1 MQNTVSTTR
10 STDTVATVAATEI
23 SAEAI
28 AATAAVV
35 AATPFDAPR
44 PRRIG
49 TTVKRK
55 GGGMVSR
62 FNHIGARP
70 GWKHAKCVDKLG
82 VTFFPANNVAFT
94 SDMVP
99 LENLRVLVVSGRYH
113 ADGTPSMPIA
123 TFSARIDDVTGQ
135 VHYDASGHE
144 RLYDAS
150 LRRAAAS
157 HPLKLHVAQN
167 RPLAKLT
174 VALAESIELCCESR
188 FLELAPKMPGIM
200 FAADPIR
207 PLRPELGNPY
217 LIQAA
222 RELHSLGAAGV
233 PTVEHRMAAFH
244 DSAVQHGGLTCYP
257 QEFFLRATQPNSY
270 AVHPTTRSSR
280 PALGE
285 DLPADRTISD
295 DGDWVFD
302 GASWEPLA
310 QVPRRAYAV
319 LDARLLGRAH
329 RNPAFSVLKKHGV
342 LPADADYTT
351 ADSDRDIWVTQAYSA
366 IRLGVLDALQTVC
379 DAYNEVSDV
388 ADITDEM
395 VAAED
400 GKVLTEHLPAI
411 ASHVREQLRNDA
423 DTVPGEAYDRMGIE
437 DEDVMACAR
446 DPRQPLRVASAMLNL
461 MRERVGGPADRCSD
475 AAMHD
480 AVMNPMA
487 DLTADLEPSLQIVQL
502 SGPASTEVAA
512 FSGPQGHAWL
522 NDFSE
527 PLEAKLANA

>member
-10 STDTVATVAATEI
+10 SNETAVPTEI
-23 SAEAI
+23 SDEAI
-28 AATAAVV
+28 AATAAV
-35 AATPFDAPR
+35 AAAAPIAASR

-49 TTVKRK
+49 QPKRK

-82 VTFFPANNVAFT
+82 MTFFPADNVAFT
-94 SDMVP
+94 SDLVP

-113 ADGTPSMPIA
+113 ASGEPSMPIA
-123 TFSARIDDVTGQ
+123 TFVARIDDVTGQ

-150 LRRAAAS
+150 LRRAAAD
-157 HPLKLHVAQN
+157 HPLKLNVTQN

-174 VALAESIELCCESR
+174 VALAENIELCCESR
-188 FLELAPKMPGIM
+188 FLERAPKMPAVM
-200 FAADPIR
+200 FASDPIR

-222 RELHSLGAAGV
+222 RELHSLGATGV
-233 PTVEHRMAAFH
+233 PSVEHRMAAFH
-244 DSAVQHGGLTCYP
+244 DAAVQHGGLTCYP

-280 PALGE
+280 PSLGE
-285 DLPADRTISD
+285 DLPADRAISD
-295 DGDWVFD
+295 AGDWVFD
-302 GASWEPLA
+302 GASWAPLA

-342 LPADADYTT
+342 LPADADYTA
-351 ADSDRDIWVTQAYSA
+351 ADSDRDIWVQQAYSA

-379 DAYNEVSDV
+379 DAYTEVSDV
-388 ADITDEM
+388 DDITDEM

-400 GKVLTEHLPAI
+400 SKVLTEHLPAI
-411 ASHVREQLRNDA
+411 VAHVREQLRNDA

-437 DEDVMACAR
+437 DEEVMACAR

-480 AVMNPMA
+480 AVMNPMN